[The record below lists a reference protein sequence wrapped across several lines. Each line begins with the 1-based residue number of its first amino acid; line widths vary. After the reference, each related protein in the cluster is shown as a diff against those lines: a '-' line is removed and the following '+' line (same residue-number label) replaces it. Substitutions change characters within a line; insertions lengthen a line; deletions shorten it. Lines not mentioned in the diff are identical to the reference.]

1 MSAIYL
7 IVTLAFLALFFRQDQ
22 REWPQYSKVLW
33 IPLFWLVTST
43 TRLIQILFP
52 SGYYSVGPGVP
63 SIEKAME
70 GNPTSRMIFI
80 VLIAAAV
87 VVLFKRRAA
96 LLTFVR
102 ANRGI
107 LILYAYMLLSV
118 AWSIYPGISF
128 RRYIK
133 MIGFLLMAILVA
145 SEEDHHKALEHVFRR
160 YIAVC
165 LMLSFF
171 FIRTNR
177 SIGYMISVHGDHFMA
192 GIANHK
198 NDLGI
203 LCVYSLIFLLMR
215 AIRLWPSINYLDMA
229 LFLVNAYLLTRAHSM
244 TAYILAFLG
253 VALLLALKIAGSFRR
268 VAILVMILVI
278 VTLPIL
284 MITMNSPGSTI
295 SGAFYSST
303 GKDATLTG
311 RIPLWKDL
319 IRLGKKDILLG
330 SGYESYWIK
339 YYKEIWAK
347 WTFLPISAHN
357 GFVEVLLNLG
367 LIGLVIMIYVI
378 SRSLSHLITQD
389 SLSRPLGHWNL
400 TVLTL
405 FIISNLTE
413 SWLICMSLGWYL
425 FLMFLMISGK
435 DRLMRSSN
443 MTASS
448 PESGSSA

>member
-1 MSAIYL
+1 MSSIYL
-7 IVTLAFLALFFRQDQ
+7 VAVVVFFALFLRQDQ
-22 REWPQYSKVLW
+22 REWPRFSMVLW
-33 IPLFWLVTST
+33 IPLLWLVTST

-70 GNPTSRMIFI
+70 GNPASRMIFI

-87 VVLFKRRAA
+87 VVLFKRRSA
-96 LLTFVR
+96 LSAFLR

-118 AWSIYPGISF
+118 AWSLYPGISF

-133 MIGFLLMAILVA
+133 MVGFLLMAILVA

-203 LCVYSLIFLLMR
+203 LCVYSLIFLLWR
-215 AIRLWPSINYLDMA
+215 AMRLWPSINYLDMA
-229 LFLVNAYLLTRAHSM
+229 LFLVNAYLLIRAHSM

-319 IRLGKKDILLG
+319 IRLGKNDIFFG

-367 LIGLVIMIYVI
+367 LLGLAIMIYVI
-378 SRSLSHLITQD
+378 SRPLSHLVTQD
-389 SLSRPLGHWNL
+389 SLSQPLGYWNL

-425 FLMFLMISGK
+425 FLTVLTISGK
-435 DRLMRSSN
+435 DRLMRSPSL
-443 MTASS
+443 TASS

>member
-1 MSAIYL
+1 
-7 IVTLAFLALFFRQDQ
+7 
-22 REWPQYSKVLW
+22 
-33 IPLFWLVTST
+33 
-43 TRLIQILFP
+43 
-52 SGYYSVGPGVP
+52 
-63 SIEKAME
+63 
-70 GNPTSRMIFI
+70 
-80 VLIAAAV
+80 
-87 VVLFKRRAA
+87 
-96 LLTFVR
+96 
-102 ANRGI
+102 
-107 LILYAYMLLSV
+107 
-118 AWSIYPGISF
+118 
-128 RRYIK
+128 
-133 MIGFLLMAILVA
+133 
-145 SEEDHHKALEHVFRR
+145 
-160 YIAVC
+160 
-165 LMLSFF
+165 
-171 FIRTNR
+171 
-177 SIGYMISVHGDHFMA
+177 MA

-203 LCVYSLIFLLMR
+203 LCVYSLIFLLWR
-215 AIRLWPSINYLDMA
+215 AMRLWPSINYLDMA
-229 LFLVNAYLLTRAHSM
+229 LFLVNAYLLIRAHSM

-319 IRLGKKDILLG
+319 IRLGRNDIFFG

-339 YYKEIWAK
+339 YYKEVWAK

-367 LIGLVIMIYVI
+367 LLGLAIMIYVI
-378 SRSLSHLITQD
+378 SRPLSHLVTKD
-389 SLSRPLGHWNL
+389 SLSQPLGYWNL

-425 FLMFLMISGK
+425 FLTVLTISGK
-435 DRLMRSSN
+435 DRLMRSPGL
-443 MTASS
+443 TASS
-448 PESGSSA
+448 PESRSSA

>member
-1 MSAIYL
+1 MSSIYL
-7 IVTLAFLALFFRQDQ
+7 VAVVVFFALFLRQDQ
-22 REWPQYSKVLW
+22 REWPRFSMVLW
-33 IPLFWLVTST
+33 IPLLWLVTST

-70 GNPTSRMIFI
+70 GNPASRMIFI

-87 VVLFKRRAA
+87 VVLFKRRSA
-96 LLTFVR
+96 LSAFLR

-118 AWSIYPGISF
+118 AWSLYPGISF

-133 MIGFLLMAILVA
+133 MVGFLLMAILVA

-160 YIAVC
+160 YVAVC

-229 LFLVNAYLLTRAHSM
+229 LFLVNAYLLIRAHSM

-319 IRLGKKDILLG
+319 IRLGKNDIFFG

-367 LIGLVIMIYVI
+367 LLGLAIMIYVI
-378 SRSLSHLITQD
+378 SRPLSHLVTQD
-389 SLSRPLGHWNL
+389 SLSQPLGYWNL

-425 FLMFLMISGK
+425 FLTVLTISGK
-435 DRLMRSSN
+435 DRLMRSPGL
-443 MTASS
+443 TASS
-448 PESGSSA
+448 PESRSSA